1 MEQSTGTL
9 SATILDRRSSSPL
22 AGARVSC
29 VWRDQRITTL
39 RLDQHG
45 KLRVELPEGVYD
57 LIISANGFLSLLLR
71 GIGILG
77 GNDLQLMRA
86 LVPGAGQESDGDPA
100 TAVGGYVLDRLKR
113 PLRNILVHASG
124 EGHSYTARTDRS
136 GAFIMHGVAP
146 ECTISNSPVSR
157 KSSNASRSR
166 SRTFAASSASTRRY
180 YSSNRYRN

>member
-39 RLDQHG
+39 RLDANG

-77 GNDLQLMRA
+77 GNDLKLLRA
-86 LVPGAGQESDGDPA
+86 LVPGEGQESDADPA
-100 TAVGGYVLDRLKR
+100 TAIGGYVLDRLKR
-113 PLRNILVHASG
+113 PLRDIVVHATG

-136 GAFIMHGVAP
+136 GAFILHGVQPAMYDLEFARISHIVKREP
-146 ECTISNSPVSR
+146 LAISNV
-157 KSSNASRSR
+157 RSFVR
-166 SRTFAASSASTRRY
+166 FDTKILQL
-180 YSSNRYRN
+180 